1 VGTASARSRRHRRDR
16 HGRGLR
22 GPLAPATSPA
32 SITRTDR
39 FGDLVADAV
48 DRLQPRWSDRL
59 QAVDIEIVDSPPV
72 SAQDVAEG
80 AEVVLAE
87 CRTETPAPGGRPVAV
102 VTVYRRP
109 VELRAPDRPAR
120 VDLLRDLVAEQLA
133 EVLGVAPGDLDPGYD
148 ERGGGSGD

>member
-1 VGTASARSRRHRRDR
+1 VSTAGPGRRRRARDR

-22 GPLAPATSPA
+22 GPLAPATSPVA
-32 SITRTDR
+32 ITRTER

-48 DRLQPRWSDRL
+48 DRLEPRWSDRL
-59 QAVDIEIVDSPPV
+59 RAVGIEIVDSPPV
-72 SAQDVAEG
+72 SAEQIAEG

-87 CRTETPAPGGRPVAV
+87 AREEAGGREAV

-120 VDLLRDLVAEQLA
+120 VDLVRDLVAEQLA
-133 EVLGVAPGDLDPGYD
+133 DLLGVAPGDLDPRYD
-148 ERGGGSGD
+148 ERGGAPD